1 MKFRIVI
8 VAGMVLGLLAAAC
21 APAATPGPSALPESA
36 DPTWDRIQAN
46 GKMLV
51 GSSGDYRPFEYYNEL
66 FVLDGFDVALI
77 QAIGQKI
84 GVPVEVNDFAFDG
97 LAPALQIGQI
107 DAAIAAISVTEE
119 RQAAVDFSN
128 VYYIGAG
135 VALAKEGAG
144 IGPLTSLDQL
154 AQYRVGV
161 QDASVYQTEA
171 QDLVEFGRIPPGNV
185 FTYVKADEGITAV
198 KEGSIDL
205 FVMDDAPA
213 KEAVVLGGVEIAGTG
228 LTQQRYAIAMPK
240 GSPTLLAKVNQA
252 LIDLTN
258 DGTIARLTEQYM
270 QFTPAEVQQPA
281 PVPTVVPAPTSA
293 AAATTVPA
301 GCVDGMAY
309 VADLN
314 YDDENMKDPVEMDPN
329 EDFEKGWRFKNVGTC
344 TWTNKY
350 SIRYVYGNESES
362 DMDGDTTYVS
372 GEVKP
377 GQTYDMYVELEAPNE
392 PDTYQG
398 FWQMF
403 NAKGQAFGQ
412 TVWVGIKVP
421 GGEPEPTQAPEATS
435 APEPTKQPEQ
445 PPAIQYFEADPTQV
459 DVGVCTT
466 LSWSFSGESLADAWI
481 TRNTERVFN
490 DLPTAGSV
498 ADCGLGVGQYTYVLQ
513 VSSEFA
519 GTAQQQVLVEV
530 VELEVN
536 PQ

>member
-1 MKFRIVI
+1 
-8 VAGMVLGLLAAAC
+8 
-21 APAATPGPSALPESA
+21 
-36 DPTWDRIQAN
+36 
-46 GKMLV
+46 
-51 GSSGDYRPFEYYNEL
+51 
-66 FVLDGFDVALI
+66 
-77 QAIGQKI
+77 
-84 GVPVEVNDFAFDG
+84 
-97 LAPALQIGQI
+97 
-107 DAAIAAISVTEE
+107 
-119 RQAAVDFSN
+119 
-128 VYYIGAG
+128 
-135 VALAKEGAG
+135 
-144 IGPLTSLDQL
+144 
-154 AQYRVGV
+154 
-161 QDASVYQTEA
+161 
-171 QDLVEFGRIPPGNV
+171 
-185 FTYVKADEGITAV
+185 
-198 KEGSIDL
+198 
-205 FVMDDAPA
+205 
-213 KEAVVLGGVEIAGTG
+213 
-228 LTQQRYAIAMPK
+228 
-240 GSPTLLAKVNQA
+240 
-252 LIDLTN
+252 
-258 DGTIARLTEQYM
+258 
-270 QFTPAEVQQPA
+270 
-281 PVPTVVPAPTSA
+281 
-293 AAATTVPA
+293 
-301 GCVDGMAY
+301 MAY

-329 EDFEKGWRFKNVGTC
+329 ENFKKGWRFKNVGTC

-362 DMDGDTTYVS
+362 DMDGETTYVS

-412 TVWVGIKVP
+412 TVWVGIVVP
-421 GGEPEPTQAPEATS
+421 GEEPQPTQAPEATS

-445 PPAIQYFEADPTQV
+445 PPAIQYFEADPTQM
-459 DVGVCTT
+459 DVGACTT

-498 ADCGLGVGQYTYVLQ
+498 ADCGLAVGQYTYVLQ

>member
-1 MKFRIVI
+1 MSWRNAVLITM
-8 VAGMVLGLLAAAC
+8 ALGLLAAAC
-21 APAATPGPSALPESA
+21 APAATPEPTAVPAPA
-36 DPTWDRIQAN
+36 DPTWERIQAN
-46 GKMLV
+46 GKMNV
-51 GSSGDYRPFEYYNEL
+51 GTSGDYRPFEYYNEQFL
-66 FVLDGFDVALI
+66 LDGFDVALI
-77 QAIGQKI
+77 EAIGQKI
-84 GVPVEVNDFAFDG
+84 GVPAEVTDFAFDG

-107 DAAIAAISVTEE
+107 DAAIAAISVTDE
-119 RQAAVDFSN
+119 RQTAVDFSN
-128 VYYIGAG
+128 IYFVGAG
-135 VALAKEGAG
+135 VALAKQGAG
-144 IGPLTSLDQL
+144 IGPLTSADQL

-161 QDASVYQTEA
+161 QDASVYQTELL
-171 QDLVEFGRIPPGNV
+171 DLVEFGRMAPTNV

-198 KEGSIDL
+198 KDGAIDL

-213 KEAVVLGGVEIAGTG
+213 KEAVALGGVEIAGTG
-228 LTQQRYAIAMPK
+228 LTQQRYAIALPK
-240 GSPTLLAKVNQA
+240 GSPTLLAAVNQA

-270 QFTPAEVQQPA
+270 QFTPAEVAPPQAVPTA
-281 PVPTVVPAPTSA
+281 TPVPGPTATAAPT
-293 AAATTVPA
+293 
-301 GCVDGMAY
+301 GCVDAMAY

-329 EDFEKGWRFKNVGTC
+329 EDFEKGWRLKNVGTC
-344 TWTNKY
+344 EWTSKY

-362 DMDGDTTYVS
+362 DMDGETTYVS
-372 GEVKP
+372 GTVKP
-377 GQTYDMYVELEAPNE
+377 GQTYDMYVELEAPSK

-412 TVWVGIKVP
+412 TVWVGIVVP
-421 GGEPEPTQAPEATS
+421 GEEPEPTAAPEQ
-435 APEPTKQPEQ
+435 PTAVPAQ
-445 PPAIQYFEADPTQV
+445 PPAIQYFQADPTQI

-490 DLPTAGSV
+490 DLPTQGSV
-498 ADCGLGVGQYTYVLQ
+498 DDCGLAVGQYTYVLQ

-519 GTAQQQVLVEV
+519 GTAQKQALVEV
-530 VELEVN
+530 VELQVN